1 MTTVTE
7 KQQNVSLYLK
17 TLPDRLLS
25 ELLIIQ
31 LLHKPVIN
39 DADAVL

>member
-7 KQQNVSLYLK
+7 KQQIVSLYLK
-17 TLPDRLLS
+17 TSPDRLLS

-31 LLHKPVIN
+31 L
-39 DADAVL
+39 